1 MPHKKEEKDVHCD
14 DSQSSG
20 RRGKSILALELHI
33 QNINICE
40 FIDEPSGCTDEKV
53 LLPMLFTRNNL
64 FISTSALLFNILK
77 IIGIRVSSL
86 RSICLG

>member
-1 MPHKKEEKDVHCD
+1 MCTVMTHSHLGGE
-14 DSQSSG
+14 G
-20 RRGKSILALELHI
+20 NLLALELHI

-86 RSICLG
+86 RSICLV